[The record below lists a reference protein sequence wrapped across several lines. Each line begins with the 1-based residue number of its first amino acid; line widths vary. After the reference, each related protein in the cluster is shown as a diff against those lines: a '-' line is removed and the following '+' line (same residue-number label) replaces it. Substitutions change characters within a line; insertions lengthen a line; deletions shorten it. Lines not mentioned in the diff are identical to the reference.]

1 MFQLIKFFVNSAFII
16 QSHYFCLVYRP
27 NILVFISC
35 LFFYNTKIMF
45 SWVVLGGNLK
55 PTWIFFWEHVLFMCA
70 MIYHFLCSSL
80 FLAPSIILEVC
91 NVSPYI
97 QIVQAYSLCFYIH
110 IKTHLLC
117 YILFCSCT
125 TYILLKNKFIKELVG
140 LFFCVGW

>member
-55 PTWIFFWEHVLFMCA
+55 PNIMLNLDIFLRTRLVYVCNDLSFFMFFTVFGT
-70 MIYHFLCSSL
+70 IYNFGSLQCFSLYTNSSSL
-80 FLAPSIILEVC
+80 FVMLLYTHKNTSSMLYFVLFLYDIYIIE
-91 NVSPYI
+91 
-97 QIVQAYSLCFYIH
+97 
-110 IKTHLLC
+110 K
-117 YILFCSCT
+117 
-125 TYILLKNKFIKELVG
+125 
-140 LFFCVGW
+140 

>member
-55 PTWIFFWEHVLFMCA
+55 PNIMLNLDIFLRTRLVYVCNDLSFFMFFTVFGT
-70 MIYHFLCSSL
+70 IYNFGSLQCFSLYTNSSSL
-80 FLAPSIILEVC
+80 FVM
-91 NVSPYI
+91 
-97 QIVQAYSLCFYIH
+97 
-110 IKTHLLC
+110 LLC
-117 YILFCSCT
+117 THKNTSSMLYLVLFLYDIYI
-125 TYILLKNKFIKELVG
+125 IEK
-140 LFFCVGW
+140 

>member
-1 MFQLIKFFVNSAFII
+1 
-16 QSHYFCLVYRP
+16 
-27 NILVFISC
+27 
-35 LFFYNTKIMF
+35 
-45 SWVVLGGNLK
+45 
-55 PTWIFFWEHVLFMCA
+55 MCA

-125 TYILLKNKFIKELVG
+125 TYILLKNKFLKELVG
-140 LFFCVGW
+140 GFFLCWLITFVNWVWIVFLIVNIEMVKFNFLKKKHYWGFHRFYIQSNLINFTERNLRDIWGSMLFK

>member
-55 PTWIFFWEHVLFMCA
+55 PNIMLNLDIFLRTRLVYVCNDLSFFMFFTVFGT
-70 MIYHFLCSSL
+70 IYNFGSLQCFSLYTNSSSL
-80 FLAPSIILEVC
+80 FVM
-91 NVSPYI
+91 
-97 QIVQAYSLCFYIH
+97 
-110 IKTHLLC
+110 LLC
-117 YILFCSCT
+117 THKNTSSMLYFVLFLYDIYI
-125 TYILLKNKFIKELVG
+125 IEK
-140 LFFCVGW
+140 